1 MDIQIGA
8 QVKIINPDDT
18 AEYGV
23 EVGDEGVVVWIGE
36 YASYGVCIPKKSDV
50 YAYALNDLEVIK
62 PFQVPEGFVLVE
74 KSKIRTWYQD
84 DDEPENFCN
93 SESDLNCLG
102 DCLDDDD
109 IIAVNIHES
118 AHISTRKVFGVWKS
132 NSPTDIQS
140 NFVLV
145 DSREK
150 AEEIVA
156 SNKAMIEAQD
166 PAPLKVGDL
175 VEPKDHRYTLA
186 SGACRYPYAYV
197 VSIDPFQLMSEE
209 GDMYWRCTVEA
220 DGYKLLK
227 SNVQLPENVV
237 ARMVREGLIAALEA
251 QEPAN
256 D

>member
-1 MDIQIGA
+1 MDISEEDYQKAVAVVRKCLSGSVSNL
-8 QVKIINPDDT
+8 QRKLYWG
-18 AEYGV
+18 YGRAASAIDRMQ
-23 EVGDEGVVVWIGE
+23 DEFIVSPMS
-36 YASYGVCIPKKSDV
+36 ASGRRDV
-50 YAYALNDLEVIK
+50 YPEETHDLWKELQAAK
-62 PFQVPEGFVLVE
+62 AQAVPEGFVLVE

-156 SNKAMIEAQD
+156 SNKAMIEAQE
-166 PAPLKVGDL
+166 L
-175 VEPKDHRYTLA
+175 
-186 SGACRYPYAYV
+186 
-197 VSIDPFQLMSEE
+197 
-209 GDMYWRCTVEA
+209 
-220 DGYKLLK
+220 
-227 SNVQLPENVV
+227 
-237 ARMVREGLIAALEA
+237 
-251 QEPAN
+251 AN

>member
-1 MDIQIGA
+1 MDFQKEKEAYLGELLERDVITQDEFRDLVFKPEINAFDSNYLSSRFIDKINFGWSAWQAKA
-8 QVKIINPDDT
+8 Q
-18 AEYGV
+18 A
-23 EVGDEGVVVWIGE
+23 
-36 YASYGVCIPKKSDV
+36 
-50 YAYALNDLEVIK
+50 
-62 PFQVPEGFVLVE
+62 VPEGFVLVE

-156 SNKAMIEAQD
+156 SNKAMIEAQ
-166 PAPLKVGDL
+166 
-175 VEPKDHRYTLA
+175 
-186 SGACRYPYAYV
+186 
-197 VSIDPFQLMSEE
+197 
-209 GDMYWRCTVEA
+209 
-220 DGYKLLK
+220 
-227 SNVQLPENVV
+227 
-237 ARMVREGLIAALEA
+237 
-251 QEPAN
+251 EPAN